1 MGRGLTRLSADGPA
15 IAVEDDILRAHI
27 DHGLDADAHPRAEL
41 RPRATAPE
49 VGHTRLLVHVLPDT
63 VTFQFADDMVATSFT
78 VVLDSSADI
87 ADALPCYSL
96 LDADVEGLL
105 RGAKESQSLGSYL
118 TYSKRVG
125 GVPREACEFR
135 AAVDGDNV
143 SILEYDLRGRDPMY
157 DVVIDRSTETPWEAI
172 ITEERGSRTV
182 VTDELLSA
190 LIELQGRDP
199 RSYDLSDLGERT
211 TDQEVGRAH
220 QFYFFVCL

>member
-1 MGRGLTRLSADGPA
+1 
-15 IAVEDDILRAHI
+15 
-27 DHGLDADAHPRAEL
+27 
-41 RPRATAPE
+41 
-49 VGHTRLLVHVLPDT
+49 
-63 VTFQFADDMVATSFT
+63 
-78 VVLDSSADI
+78 
-87 ADALPCYSL
+87 
-96 LDADVEGLL
+96 
-105 RGAKESQSLGSYL
+105 
-118 TYSKRVG
+118 
-125 GVPREACEFR
+125 
-135 AAVDGDNV
+135 
-143 SILEYDLRGRDPMY
+143 MY